1 MQILTYGIYKIKGT
15 YNAKVVIYDMNDLTP
30 KQEKFV
36 DEYIISGNATDAY
49 KKAYTT
55 VKNDAVARTNG
66 SRLLSNA
73 NVSKKI
79 AERSGQAKDER
90 LLTVE
95 QALILSAS
103 IANGE
108 VQKAYVKKTD
118 LLTGEVTKEIETE
131 FTPSIEE
138 RQRSLDHIFKVN
150 GAFLERK
157 EISGSAIVTFVDDIG
172 SDLHDN

>member
-1 MQILTYGIYKIKGT
+1 MKIKGT

-30 KQEKFV
+30 KQEKFI
-36 DEYIISGNATDAY
+36 DEYIICNNATEAY
-49 KKAYTT
+49 KKAGYAWKTDVT
-55 VKNDAVARTNG
+55 ARVNA
-66 SRLLSNA
+66 SKLLA
-73 NVSKKI
+73 NHNISAKI

-172 SDLHDN
+172 SDLNDN